1 MVTLGDF
8 KDYHHAAQA
17 TEPAAS
23 DLAPETPRPG
33 HVSWIFSLKRHIDF
47 AGMLCHAHTSHEMS
61 HYGKIESLMRY
72 RDDAQAMPPPPPPAG
87 RPGQVSWIVRLKRH
101 NVLKVYVFL
110 FMFQLPSQDT
120 SSGTRDGSGVGSG
133 AGRRRAFRPLCRR
146 LSSDSFLL
154 LFELFLVAIKCT

>member
-1 MVTLGDF
+1 
-8 KDYHHAAQA
+8 
-17 TEPAAS
+17 
-23 DLAPETPRPG
+23 
-33 HVSWIFSLKRHIDF
+33 
-47 AGMLCHAHTSHEMS
+47 MS

-133 AGRRRAFRPLCRR
+133 AGRPHAFRPLCRR